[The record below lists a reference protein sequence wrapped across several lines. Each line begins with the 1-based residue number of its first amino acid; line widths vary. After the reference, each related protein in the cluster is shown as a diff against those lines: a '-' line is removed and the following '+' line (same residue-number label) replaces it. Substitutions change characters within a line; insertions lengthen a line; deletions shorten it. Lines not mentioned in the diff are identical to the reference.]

1 MPVKPE
7 LSAVYPTP
15 RAVYIGSDSYKKSS
29 FGQNHPLSY
38 ARQGSVLDLCR
49 MLGWLE
55 GDSFVQS
62 SPASIKTLS
71 RFHAPDY
78 IEALR
83 DADASGKVSK
93 AVRERYNFGTMENPL
108 FKGVFERA
116 STTVG
121 GSIQAANTALKKS
134 IGPGV
139 TAFHPAGGTH
149 HGRRDKASGFCYFND
164 PVFAI
169 STFLEA
175 GLTRVLYLD
184 IDAHH
189 GDGVQAAFSGEPR
202 VTCLSVH
209 EQERWPYSGVADDQ
223 SDNCINVPVAQGIND
238 SEYGFIL
245 ERLILPFCQAWSP
258 QAVVITCGADALAAD
273 PLSKMA
279 LSNGALWR
287 VVEEVRAAVPSCV
300 VPAFVVL
307 GGGGYNPWTT
317 VRCWVG
323 LWGRLA
329 GYELPQTLPPE
340 ATAVLSRFDSDLID
354 EEDRDPKWLTTL
366 HDAPNTGS
374 IRDEIKALVKTLIKR
389 HLE

>member
-1 MPVKPE
+1 MPVKRD
-7 LSAVYPTP
+7 LSAVCPTPREVNPTP

-49 MLGWLE
+49 LLGWLE
-55 GDSFVQS
+55 SDSFLQS
-62 SPASIKTLS
+62 SPASIETLS

-121 GSIQAANTALKKS
+121 GSIQAAETALT
-134 IGPGV
+134 GV

-169 STFLEA
+169 TTFLEA

-189 GDGVQAAFSGEPR
+189 GDGVQAAFSDEPR

-209 EQERWPYSGVADDQ
+209 EHERWPYSGIADDQ

-238 SEYGFIL
+238 SEYDYVL
-245 ERLILPFCQAWSP
+245 ERLILPFCEEWNP
-258 QAVVITCGADALAAD
+258 QAVVITCGADALGAD

-287 VVEEVRAAVPSCV
+287 VVEAVRAVVPSC
-300 VPAFVVL
+300 VVL

-329 GYELPQTLPPE
+329 GYELPETLPPE
-340 ATAVLSRFDSDLID
+340 AVEVLSRFDSDLID
-354 EEDRDPKWLTTL
+354 EEDRDPKWLTSL
-366 HDAPNTGS
+366 RDAPNTGP